1 MIHKPRKKP
10 LVIAVFLALPLMAQ
24 AQLEEVIVTATKR
37 SQSLQDVPVSVSAI
51 AGDLIKEGGITGIGD
66 VAVQTPNFSMT
77 QFNIGEPQ
85 YFIRGIG
92 NSADSAGSDPAVATF
107 VDEVYVGRAGGG
119 SSDLFDLD
127 RIEILRGPQGTLFG
141 KNVVGGAISY
151 HTARPSQ
158 EFEGKVGVTVGNY
171 ELTVVQGLV
180 SGPMTDALAGKLVF
194 SKRDR
199 REGYVENVLDGEEYQ
214 DEDNFSMRGQLQ
226 WDASDDVQLLFGLDY
241 SDDDQSGN
249 CRNVGSLALNDPLGL
264 AAVYVPVVAA
274 TTGGD
279 VRKCASPAK
288 AFQERE
294 VKGGLVRLEWDVDF
308 AIFTSLTAYREMEYE
323 HLEDLAGLPAG
334 ITPFNLIDT
343 VDETSDQFSQE
354 FRLTSTSGDN
364 LEWLIGAFYMQENVD
379 RAESFIGGF
388 GFPLSS
394 TPGVPLLD
402 GDITFLQD
410 AETTSYAAFAQV
422 SWHFNDRWSL
432 TVGARYSYDEK
443 EIFQGLA
450 NNEDP
455 AFDTALIAG
464 ALGVPNE
471 VVEGI
476 FAPEEAVV
484 LGIPANGFG
493 SLGAFFGSGD
503 PSVFSYPY
511 GVAAD
516 DDWSEVTTSASLNWN
531 YSDNGLLYLSFSE
544 GYKSGA
550 FPGQAA
556 FPEAAVVPLE
566 PELATNYELGFKSE
580 FLDNRLRVNASVFY
594 TDYEDLQVFQLVG
607 SLLVSGNAEATSEGL
622 ELEVTGLLT
631 DNWTVVANYAYL
643 DAEYDT
649 YILGEQD
656 FSGNSLPRA
665 AEDSYFLRSSYVIPM
680 NAGSELDLVVSYAF
694 TGDFFFESSAQASGF
709 EEGYGLWDASA
720 NWRSASGAW
729 ELSAWGKNLADEE
742 YRVHMIVGNVAG
754 SVDIWGPPRT
764 YGLTV
769 NYAF

>member
-1 MIHKPRKKP
+1 MPNSNHKKP
-10 LVIAVFLALPLMAQ
+10 LVIAVLLALPMFAQ
-24 AQLEEVIVTATKR
+24 AQLEEVIVTAQKR
-37 SQSLQDVPVSVSAI
+37 AESLQDVPVSVSAI
-51 AGDLIKEGGITGIGD
+51 SGDLIKEGGITGIGD
-66 VAVQTPNFSMT
+66 VAVQTPNFTMT

-85 YFIRGIG
+85 YYIRGIG

-151 HTARPSQ
+151 HTARPTQ

-171 ELTVVQGLV
+171 DLTVLQGLV
-180 SGPMTDALAGKLVF
+180 SGPLTDGLAGKLVF

-199 REGYVENVLDGEEYQ
+199 DEGYVENVLDGEEYQ
-214 DEDNFSMRGQLQ
+214 DEDNLSVRGQLL
-226 WDASDDVQLLFGLDY
+226 WDATDDVQVLIGADY
-241 SDDDQSGN
+241 SEDDQAGN
-249 CRNVGSLALNDPLGL
+249 CRNVGSLTLNDPLGL

-274 TTGGD
+274 TTGND
-279 VRKCASPAK
+279 IRKCASPAK

-294 VKGGLVRLEWDVDF
+294 VKGLMARVDWDMGF
-308 AIFTSLTAYREMEYE
+308 ATFTSLTAYRDMEYE

-343 VDETSDQFSQE
+343 VDEESDQVSQE
-354 FRLTSTSGDN
+354 FRLSSTGDGS
-364 LEWLIGAFYMQENVD
+364 LEWLVGAFYMQENVD

-410 AETTSYAAFAQV
+410 AETTSYAAFGQL
-422 SWHFNDRWSL
+422 SWQFSDQWSL

-443 EIFQGLA
+443 EITQGLA

-464 ALGVPNE
+464 ALGVPNA
-471 VVEGI
+471 VVEAV
-476 FAPEEAVV
+476 FAPQDAVV

-503 PSVFSYPY
+503 PSVFSFPY
-511 GVAAD
+511 SVDAD
-516 DDWSEVTTSASLNWN
+516 DDWSEVTTSASLNWT
-531 YSDNGLLYLSFSE
+531 YSDDGLLYLSFSE

-550 FPGQAA
+550 FAGQAA
-556 FPEAAVVPLE
+556 FPEAAIVPLE
-566 PELATNYELGFKSE
+566 PELATNYEVGIKSE
-580 FLDNRLRVNASVFY
+580 FLDNRLRINASAFY

-607 SLLVSGNAEATSEGL
+607 SLLVSGNAEATSEGI

-643 DAEYDT
+643 DAEYDE
-649 YILGEQD
+649 YILGSND
-656 FSGNSLPRA
+656 FAGNSLPRA
-665 AEDSYFLRSSYVIPM
+665 AEDSYFLRSSYVVPM
-680 NAGSELDLVVSYAF
+680 NSGAELDLVVSYAY
-694 TGDFFFESSAQASGF
+694 TGDFYFAPSAQASSF
-709 EEGYGLWDASA
+709 EEGYGLLDASV

-729 ELSAWGKNLADEE
+729 DITAWGKNLDDEE
-742 YRVHMIVGNVAG
+742 YRLHMIIGNVAG
-754 SVDIWGPPRT
+754 SVDVWGPPRT